1 LIIPQKFRHL
11 QRDKR
16 KSFKPPA
23 LANLQCRFWVL
34 CFSIYLYKSN
44 SERIHST
51 YQETMLTKPIR
62 RKVPIPIQKASIE
75 DYFRI
80 EDKSIHK
87 HEYHNGLIK
96 KMVGGK
102 LPHNQLAQKAAT
114 IIDGFVE
121 NNELAFIVSNSDTK
135 IRIEQYNK
143 FVYPD
148 AVVIC
153 EKPEFYQNRKD
164 TITNPLLIVEV
175 LSDSTK
181 EYDRTLKYE
190 YYRTIPSFKEY
201 VLVHQ
206 DTKHVSVYT
215 KQTDNTWIVRDYDG
229 DEATAILYA
238 IQECPLSLKRL
249 YRGLEIGI

>member
-1 LIIPQKFRHL
+1 
-11 QRDKR
+11 
-16 KSFKPPA
+16 
-23 LANLQCRFWVL
+23 
-34 CFSIYLYKSN
+34 
-44 SERIHST
+44 
-51 YQETMLTKPIR
+51 M
-62 RKVPIPIQKASIE
+62 SIE
-75 DYFRI
+75 DYFRA
-80 EDKSIHK
+80 EEKSIYK
-87 HEYHNGLIK
+87 HEYHNGVIK
-96 KMVGGK
+96 KMAGGQ
-102 LPHNQLAQKAAT
+102 LPHNRLAQKAAN
-114 IIDGFVE
+114 IIDSFVE
-121 NNELAFIVSNSDTK
+121 SNELKFIVSNSDTK

-181 EYDRTLKYE
+181 NYDRTLKYE

-206 DTKHVSVYT
+206 DNKHVSVYT

-229 DEATAILYA
+229 DGATAILYA
-238 IQECPLSLKRL
+238 IQECPLPLKRL
-249 YRGLEIGI
+249 YRGLEISAV

>member
-1 LIIPQKFRHL
+1 MAGGTFNHDNLAGKAVTLINLFL
-11 QRDKR
+11 EEND
-16 KSFKPPA
+16 
-23 LANLQCRFWVL
+23 LA
-34 CFSIYLYKSN
+34 YL
-44 SERIHST
+44 
-51 YQETMLTKPIR
+51 
-62 RKVPIPIQKASIE
+62 V
-75 DYFRI
+75 
-80 EDKSIHK
+80 
-87 HEYHNGLIK
+87 NG
-96 KMVGGK
+96 
-102 LPHNQLAQKAAT
+102 
-114 IIDGFVE
+114 
-121 NNELAFIVSNSDTK
+121 SDTK

-181 EYDRTLKYE
+181 NYDRTLKYE

-206 DTKHVSVYT
+206 DNKHVSVYT

-229 DEATAILYA
+229 DGATAILYA
-238 IQECPLSLKRL
+238 IQECPLPLKRL
-249 YRGLEIGI
+249 YRGLEISAV